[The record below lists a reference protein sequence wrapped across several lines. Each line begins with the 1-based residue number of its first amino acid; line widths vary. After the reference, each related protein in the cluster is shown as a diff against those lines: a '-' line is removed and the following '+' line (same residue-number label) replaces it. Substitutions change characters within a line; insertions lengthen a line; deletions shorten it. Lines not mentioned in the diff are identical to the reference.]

1 MDFLNR
7 TRGYNL
13 NEIMNS
19 KSAITRINRIV
30 QVAKGEVI
38 MTTSGGEFSALLPHL
53 VRRATGRDIPLV
65 FVDTLHYS
73 KPTYDMIR
81 FLQDERFDVRIYSS
95 EYTQAEMQHDFP
107 DWWNDSEESFSQKTF
122 DQVVKKIKHEPLERA
137 IDELQPEMWL
147 SGLTGFKTDAR
158 ANKSVIEYNAKEIV
172 KLHPIIDWEL
182 PEVEDY
188 LQWHSLPRNE
198 HHFDITKG
206 LDQKNECGIHTT
218 FGE

>member
-13 NEIMNS
+13 NDILNH

-30 QVAKGEVI
+30 QIAQGPVI
-38 MTTSGGEFSALLPHL
+38 TTTSGGEFSALLPHL

-65 FVDTLHYS
+65 FVDTRHYT
-73 KPTYDMIR
+73 KPTYDMIDY
-81 FLQDERFDVRIYSS
+81 LQQNDFDVRIYAS
-95 EYTQAEMQHDFP
+95 EYSQEEMEARYP
-107 DWWNDSEESFSQKTF
+107 GWWNDGDEAFSQQIF
-122 DQVVKKIKHEPLERA
+122 DKVVRKIKHEPLERA

-147 SGLTGFKTDAR
+147 SGLTGFKTQER
-158 ANKSVIEYNAKEIV
+158 ASKSVIEYNAKEIV
-172 KLHPIIDWEL
+172 KLYPIIDWDL
-182 PEVEDY
+182 DEVEDY
-188 LQWHSLPRNE
+188 IKWHSLPRNT

-206 LDQKNECGIHTT
+206 LAQKNECGIHTT